1 MAQLT
6 LFASCL
12 LLEVSTGYCRS
23 HLPLLPSWSS
33 EAPQALELP
42 AEFCFERNCC
52 LYNSGSADHSGPPI
66 FISSSAS
73 EQTLPGPSHTT
84 PASRHFFLIHLCHRL
99 GMRLEFPGRPR
110 ACPFSRLQPVLGSDH
125 TSQSFTRRTDAATV
139 LLLTPGRP
147 SWPSL
152 FLPFLCHSSIGPLII
167 IKSVSVGC
175 SGGIKIYSI
184 TRITSFYFHSL
195 LTTQWVS

>member
-1 MAQLT
+1 MAQLA

-23 HLPLLPSWSS
+23 DLPLLPSWSS
-33 EAPQALELP
+33 EAPQASELP

-73 EQTLPGPSHTT
+73 EQTLPGPSHTP
-84 PASRHFFLIHLCHRL
+84 PASKRFFLIHLCRRP

-110 ACPFSRLQPVLGSDH
+110 AS
-125 TSQSFTRRTDAATV
+125 A
-139 LLLTPGRP
+139 
-147 SWPSL
+147 
-152 FLPFLCHSSIGPLII
+152 SSA
-167 IKSVSVGC
+167 
-175 SGGIKIYSI
+175 IYS
-184 TRITSFYFHSL
+184 L
-195 LTTQWVS
+195 LWGQTTCPSPSQEGLTQPPCGY